1 MFRKTV
7 TAIAAAAVLATASFT
22 ATSAAEAASKRDRII
37 AGVAIGVAAAL
48 LGAEFKAGHDNKR
61 AGGSDHRGGHKG
73 GKHQR
78 QGFGSHCKDLP
89 VFGGRKGQVVG
100 FQRVCN

>member
-22 ATSAAEAASKRDRII
+22 ATSAAEASSKRDRII

-48 LGAEFKAGHDNKR
+48 LGAEVKTGHNNKR
-61 AGGSDHRGGHKG
+61 AHGGNKGGGHKG

-78 QGFGSHCKDLP
+78 QGFGNHCEDLP
-89 VFGGRKGQVVG
+89 VFGRKGQVVG